1 MRSSETP
8 WKFVLLGGDR
18 KTAADYMSAA
28 ALEGHHLDYFAS
40 MHEIGY
46 LGRFREYDAAIV
58 HGDMHPLSG
67 LELAEYL
74 EKLFQSL
81 PMILLTSADDHDT
94 DGQMVPA
101 SVADCYP
108 ASEEARRVLGR
119 AVEVLQQPRK
129 RFTRMSMVL
138 EPG

>member
-1 MRSSETP
+1 MRSSDTP
-8 WKFVLLGGDR
+8 WKFVLLGGDG

-28 ALEGHHLDYFAS
+28 ALEGHRLDYFSS
-40 MHEIGY
+40 MHDIGY

-81 PMILLTSADDHDT
+81 PMILLTSDDERDF
-94 DGQMVPA
+94 DEPMIPS
-101 SVADCYP
+101 SVVDCYP
-108 ASEEARRVLGR
+108 ASKEARRVLER
-119 AVEVLQQPRK
+119 VVEVLEQPRK
-129 RFTRMSMVL
+129 QPTRYLMAL
-138 EPG
+138 ERG

>member
-8 WKFVLLGGDR
+8 WKFVLLGGDG

-28 ALEGHHLDYFAS
+28 ALEGHRLDYFSS
-40 MHEIGY
+40 MHDIGY

-81 PMILLTSADDHDT
+81 PMILLTSDDERDF
-94 DGQMVPA
+94 DEPMIPS
-101 SVADCYP
+101 SVVDCYP
-108 ASEEARRVLGR
+108 ASKEARRVLER
-119 AVEVLQQPRK
+119 VVEVLEQPRK
-129 RFTRMSMVL
+129 QPTRYLMAL
-138 EPG
+138 ERG

>member
-1 MRSSETP
+1 
-8 WKFVLLGGDR
+8 
-18 KTAADYMSAA
+18 
-28 ALEGHHLDYFAS
+28 
-40 MHEIGY
+40 
-46 LGRFREYDAAIV
+46 
-58 HGDMHPLSG
+58 MHPLSG

-81 PMILLTSADDHDT
+81 PMILLTPTEDLDT
-94 DGQMVPA
+94 DGLMVPA

-108 ASEEARRVLGR
+108 ATEEARRVLGR

-129 RFTRMSMVL
+129 RYTRMSMVF

>member
-8 WKFVLLGGDR
+8 WKFVLLGGDG
-18 KTAADYMSAA
+18 KTAADYMSTA
-28 ALEGHHLDYFAS
+28 ALEGHHLDYFSS

-46 LGRFREYDAAIV
+46 LGRFREYDAVIV

-81 PMILLTSADDHDT
+81 PMILLTSEDEQDF
-94 DGQMVPA
+94 DGHLIPT
-101 SVADCYP
+101 SVVDFYP
-108 ASEEARRVLGR
+108 ATEEARRVLGR
-119 AVEVLQQPRK
+119 AVEVLQQPPK
-129 RFTRMSMVL
+129 RRNRIFMAL
-138 EPG
+138 ERG